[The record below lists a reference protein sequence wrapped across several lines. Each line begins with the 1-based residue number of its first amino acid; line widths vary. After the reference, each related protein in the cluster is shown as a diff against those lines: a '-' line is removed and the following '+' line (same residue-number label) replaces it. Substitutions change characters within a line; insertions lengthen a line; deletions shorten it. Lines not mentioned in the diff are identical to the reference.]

1 MLPRQHA
8 VAAAPHGG
16 AGEQAAALKPLAM
29 NQSRRL
35 TVSSIVGAV
44 GIVYGDIGT
53 SPLYALQ
60 EAVNDAG
67 TFDTRAVLGVLS
79 LIFWA
84 LIISVTLKYVTVI
97 MRADNDGEGG
107 ILALFALAQRR
118 LIEGSTWARVVIGL
132 ALAGTAFFFCDAL
145 ITPAISVLSAVEG
158 LELLSPDLKQAVVP
172 ITLVVLTVLFAY
184 QRHGTARVA
193 SLFGPIMVVWFVVIA
208 VIGVFPILRQPQVL
222 VALNPLVGVGLLAHR
237 PQVALAVIGAVFL
250 ALTGAEALYADMGHF
265 GRAPVRVSWY
275 TLIAPAL
282 VLDYFGQGALLL
294 ELGKPIEHPLFHLV
308 PASMLPWLVL
318 LATAATVIA
327 SQAVISGAFSMAR
340 QAVHLDLLP
349 RLRVLQT
356 SALEHGQ
363 IYVPIVNWLVFI
375 AVCGFVIG
383 FGSSDAL
390 SGAYGAAV
398 VGTMVVTTIL
408 GAFVAATQWNW
419 PKWQVVAVFALFLV
433 TDGAYVAGNMTKVST
448 GGWIPL
454 TLGAILCLI
463 FTTWR
468 NGRLELRAALAKLA
482 VPRSELPKLVA
493 GVHRVPGTGVFLAS
507 NQQLVPSALIRNIEH
522 NAVVHQRVIILNVEI
537 ADTPRQD
544 PVRRLQIEEVLPG
557 VFYVTARFGFMETPD
572 VAEALKACRA
582 RGLRVFTE
590 DSSFFVGRH
599 VVRARPLTGL
609 RGLQRRLFARMQQ
622 YSTQAAEFFRMPFRD
637 VVILN
642 TAVEI

>member
-1 MLPRQHA
+1 
-8 VAAAPHGG
+8 
-16 AGEQAAALKPLAM
+16 
-29 NQSRRL
+29 
-35 TVSSIVGAV
+35 VSSIVGAV